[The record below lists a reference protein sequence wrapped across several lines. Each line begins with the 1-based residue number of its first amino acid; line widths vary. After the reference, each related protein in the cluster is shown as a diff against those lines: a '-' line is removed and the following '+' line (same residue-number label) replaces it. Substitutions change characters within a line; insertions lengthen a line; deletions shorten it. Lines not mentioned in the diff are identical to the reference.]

1 MQKVLIT
8 AYAVNPYKGSEDGIA
23 WNIIEQM
30 SRHNQVIAITRKNN
44 QAAIENYINTQNKKV
59 ESQLQFEYYDLPSW
73 MRFWKKG
80 GRGALLYHYIW
91 HLTVVFF
98 IWKKQFAF
106 DLAHHL
112 NFNNDWTPSFLWLL
126 GKPFIWGPIGHHPKI
141 PTEYIRPYGKKAV
154 LLEQIKWAVKKC
166 FWTFDPFLKIT
177 KWKAQKIIALNT
189 SVREVLNIKGDKLIV
204 VPAAGT
210 ERPMNS
216 PQPALKKRGSQFR
229 NEISDNKSENFNN
242 KFTVLS
248 IGRLVALKGFDIT
261 IDAFAK
267 FYNTLPEAE
276 KKNTQLVIIGKGP
289 QKKLLDKSIEKYNL
303 PLHSILYFDWMD
315 RAALSKYYRAAQVF
329 FFPSHEGAGMVV
341 PEALSYGLPVICFD
355 NVGPGELM
363 NKTCGISVPY
373 SNRATSIQAFSDAL
387 TRLYINTDYR
397 NTLSKNAYQRFEERF
412 TWEGKG
418 LTIQEIYENA
428 MLRGHLQCA
437 PVT

>member
-30 SRHNQVIAITRKNN
+30 SRHNQVIAITRENN
-44 QAAIENYINTQNKKV
+44 QVAIEKYISTQPKNV
-59 ESQLQFEYYDLPSW
+59 ESQLQFEYFDLPSW

-80 GRGALLYHYIW
+80 SRGALLYHYIW
-91 HLTVVFF
+91 HLAVIFY

-126 GKPFIWGPIGHHPKI
+126 GKPFVWGPIGHHPKI
-141 PTEYIRPYGKKAV
+141 PLDYIRPYGKKAV
-154 LLEQIKWAVKKC
+154 LLEQLKWAVKKC

-177 KWKAQKIIALNT
+177 KWKAEKIIALNS
-189 SVREVLNIKGDKLIV
+189 SVREVLNIKGDKLV
-204 VPAAGT
+204 VIPAAGT
-210 ERPMNS
+210 EQPRKADCQSATNHTLTDWQS
-216 PQPALKKRGSQFR
+216 VLPQT
-229 NEISDNKSENFNN
+229 
-242 KFTVLS
+242 KFTILS

-267 FYNTLPEAE
+267 FYKSLPEADQ
-276 KKNTQLVIIGKGP
+276 KNTQLVLIGKGP
-289 QKKLLDKSIEKYNL
+289 QKTFLAQKIKEYNL
-303 PLHSILYFDWMD
+303 PLYSILYFDWMD
-315 RAALSKYYRAAQVF
+315 RAALSEYYRAAQVF

-341 PEALSYGLPVICFD
+341 PEALSYGVPVLCFD

-363 NKTCGISVPY
+363 NKSCGISVSY
-373 SNRATSIQAFSDAL
+373 SNRIHSVQAFSDAL
-387 TRLYINTDYR
+387 TRLYLNTEYR
-397 NTLSKNAYQRFEERF
+397 DTLSKNAFQRFEDQF

-418 LTIQEIYENA
+418 LVIQEVYESVILHPESQISLIPN
-428 MLRGHLQCA
+428 
-437 PVT
+437 

>member
-30 SRHNQVIAITRKNN
+30 ARHNQVIAITRENN
-44 QAAIENYINTQNKKV
+44 QTAIDNYINTQNKIV
-59 ESQLQFEYYDLPSW
+59 ESQLQFEYFDLPSW

-80 GRGALLYHYIW
+80 SRGALLYHYLW
-91 HLTVVFF
+91 HLAVVFF
-98 IWKKQFAF
+98 IWRKQFVF

-126 GKPFIWGPIGHHPKI
+126 GKPFVWGPIGHHPKI
-141 PTEYIRPYGKKAV
+141 PIDYIRPYGKKAV

-177 KWKAQKIIALNT
+177 KWKAQKIIALNS

-210 ERPMNS
+210 ERPH
-216 PQPALKKRGSQFR
+216 K
-229 NEISDNKSENFNN
+229 SDCQSAKVNTQQK

-276 KKNTQLVIIGKGP
+276 KENTQLVLIGKGP
-289 QKKLLDKSIEKYNL
+289 QKKLLDKSIEEYNL
-303 PLHSILYFDWMD
+303 PKHSILYFDWMD

-341 PEALSYGLPVICFD
+341 PEALSYGLPVVCFD

-363 NKTCGISVPY
+363 NKTCGISIPY
-373 SNRATSIQAFSDAL
+373 SDRATSIQAFSDAL
-387 TRLYINTDYR
+387 TRLYSNTDYR
-397 NTLSKNAYQRFEERF
+397 NTLSNNAFQRFEERF

-418 LTIQEIYENA
+418 LVIQEIYEEVL
-428 MLRGHLQCA
+428 LRDHLQC
-437 PVT
+437 VLSST